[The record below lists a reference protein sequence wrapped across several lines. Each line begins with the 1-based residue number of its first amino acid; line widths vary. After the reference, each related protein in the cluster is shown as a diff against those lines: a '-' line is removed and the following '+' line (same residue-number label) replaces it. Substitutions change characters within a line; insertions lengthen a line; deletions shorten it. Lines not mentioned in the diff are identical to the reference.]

1 MTPNSTSGPSI
12 TCDRSFHIQVRGL
25 GLSGRAWVNWS
36 HLDTTKSALP
46 ELAPGAYAGF
56 MLLQRDQT
64 MPADKL
70 GRYITSDLFLKR
82 ANEAIAKAVRGLEA
96 RGIQPCYLDRKTGL
110 IVGRDRTYRIQ
121 LLDPAVQAVV
131 LELFADGKHG
141 ELMDRLVA
149 FAATDLGAHQVN
161 YATRA
166 VTGLLLLA
174 KTAMPREAAHFVQT
188 VREQIAGVRPYPEL
202 VELAELLI
210 EANARSDD
218 VPRDPTIIDDALF
231 SQRIEA
237 ITQALRQ

>member
-1 MTPNSTSGPSI
+1 
-12 TCDRSFHIQVRGL
+12 
-25 GLSGRAWVNWS
+25 
-36 HLDTTKSALP
+36 
-46 ELAPGAYAGF
+46 
-56 MLLQRDQT
+56 

-70 GRYITSDLFLKR
+70 GRYITSDLFFKR
-82 ANEAIAKAVRGLEA
+82 ANEAIAKAARGLEA

-121 LLDPAVQAVV
+121 LRDPAVQAVV

-174 KTAMPREAAHFVQT
+174 KQPCRAKPHIFFKRCVSRWRERGHT
-188 VREQIAGVRPYPEL
+188 
-202 VELAELLI
+202 
-210 EANARSDD
+210 RSWSNW
-218 VPRDPTIIDDALF
+218 P
-231 SQRIEA
+231 SC
-237 ITQALRQ
+237 